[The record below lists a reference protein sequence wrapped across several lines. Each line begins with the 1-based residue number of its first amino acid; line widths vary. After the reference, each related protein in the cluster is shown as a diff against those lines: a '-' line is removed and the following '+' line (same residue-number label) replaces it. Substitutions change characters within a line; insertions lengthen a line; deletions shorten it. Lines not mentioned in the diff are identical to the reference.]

1 MKKGKL
7 IVVFLL
13 ALICICT
20 LCFTACNNTDT
31 FYTVVFD
38 SNGGSFVESQNV
50 RENRSA
56 VEPASPVKDGY
67 TFAGWYTDRNFTSR
81 YDFRNIVTENLYL
94 YAKWENM
101 VYVAVNFPVT
111 TIESKGY
118 AFKDSSGGLNLPSRV
133 PRGSTVNFLVET
145 SSTLTGSLEVRING
159 SLLTPSYTSNPN
171 VYSFSFVA
179 DRNFSVSA
187 GIYYDVEFTSTY
199 ADGTIN
205 TVTRKLEQDQTVTS
219 YVETRPGEHFGG
231 WFYNYNG
238 ENLLATDLTVGY
250 MVSGPILKLTGNY
263 SYKNY
268 TIEFVMNGGTYNG
281 TSLEKQSITYGDFLS
296 LYDVYKVNYI
306 FMGWYTENNGGG
318 QKIESGTFE
327 RDYPNNSTIK
337 LYAYF
342 VKNYYSIQYNSA
354 PNEFS
359 YTNNPSTV
367 RYNTEGDTVFNV
379 SISLNQPDV
388 KVKLYYKIGSQSTEY
403 REQVVVPDEQ
413 SQGQSVNFQITL
425 PSLPPENESIY
436 IYYDIYYKVN
446 FELDGGSN
454 GNLSYDN
461 VFVKQNTVLMRAGS
475 EANFS
480 SSDTRAISTLVSILY
495 KDEYTF
501 ICWYLDEEMANQL
514 TPNYAILS
522 PITLYASFSYNY
534 HIISYPSSEAES
546 GNYDPDL
553 GTKKYYY
560 YAVTPTEK
568 IPVTSSS
575 FQLKLSFT
583 NNTAKVIVQMFE
595 EGTLDAV
602 YSESFLVYGSN
613 FSNTFNIDIS
623 EYNISNNF
631 VIKVTVFYR
640 VYLGGSQGIQI
651 SSSNNPQSVSDD
663 GNRVIYFNGDYY
675 FYLKNGERI
684 NDATKE
690 ALNGVIKQ
698 YHNFVEY
705 TSDDQGESAIDLENF
720 TCTGSTTIYPQFE
733 EKIYN
738 VVLPSSGSAGYGEQ
752 EFYTVS
758 GNSTVRADAG
768 QYAFTIN
775 LKDKQC
781 YYLEVSVNGTKLGDF
796 YSDSADEDKVLNVAY
811 PITDNLDATLTFTI
825 TVYLK
830 TEFNLNGG
838 YLISEPGEND
848 PSGLQKVSDS
858 LYYLITGI
866 SGSINEA
873 AQNILLPSNIER
885 DLGEGNLITSMGW
898 YRNLNDESSLVALPN
913 ITIDQNLILYS
924 KYNTTFYSVN
934 LPKMSETGQLPSGY
948 GENEFYTVQGMSSV
962 WSGNSSYTFD
972 LLLEAKECYEFV
984 VFVNGE
990 KLNNYLYSSAND
1002 RKISITFS
1010 LSQDVNTY
1018 TVTVNVNL
1026 KINIILNDGAFVN
1039 VPTNESGLIE
1049 EQNAYYAIIDY
1060 GSGFNESA
1068 KAALAL
1074 NNIKYE
1080 DRVCLGLYYDSNFS
1094 NQFNIG
1100 DKFTENCSLYAK
1112 FDGVPKTINLPTSS
1126 SDGYGAENFYTV
1138 DGESSVQAS
1147 ESSYTFT
1154 LNLGAKECYAF
1165 EVSVNGTKLTNEYL
1179 YSSAENRSI
1188 EITFDLTSDVTVYTV
1203 TVNIKLKVN
1212 VILNGG
1218 AFKVAPTSES
1228 GLIEDSDSNVFYAII
1243 GLNQGFN
1250 ESAKSALSLDNIE
1263 NGDKV
1268 CSGLYYDSNF
1278 SQQFNTGDTFT
1289 ENRTLYAKFE
1299 GELKTINLPTSLSVG
1314 YGAENFY
1321 TVDGESSV
1329 QASESSYTFD
1339 IILGTKECYAF
1350 EVNLNGNKI
1359 NDYFYSSAQNGKIA
1373 ITFSLSEDV
1382 NVYNVVI
1389 NVKLKITFNLN
1400 GASFNTQPDEES
1412 ALISSGEGVYYT
1424 ILDLESP
1431 LNSSAQ
1437 NALALTNLSS
1447 GNNIAVGWYENQD
1460 FTNSISLTDIS
1471 FNENKTLYLKIEV
1484 KFTITFDD
1492 GVDSIT
1498 KDSENFKEIV
1508 IYIEPNGA
1516 ISNTYINTYLQG
1528 FGYNINYKDYYKF
1541 KSWNLNSEPLP
1552 SNGINVSAV
1561 SSFDIKLTT
1570 QRSTFSYQ
1578 LTNSSTDLIT
1588 VNTVV
1593 VDSDGTELGLPFDYG
1608 TLLKIGA
1615 VSNNSAYIVK
1625 AYMEKADNT
1634 LFELTRRDEAGFNYG
1649 IYFKETSETGDF
1661 SNCAYIEGFGTRD
1674 NNDDYVI
1681 KIKIEAIENTQQP
1694 TEKTFTVNYGAGIS
1708 NITKD
1713 AQSYASGSLQITI
1726 ALNTTITEDYLNG
1739 YLSDNGYTVNYAE
1752 GYKYGGWKVGDS
1764 LLTEAGITVTESTA
1778 TTLTILADEIVVAPT
1793 HTIVLPQG
1801 TNSNGVNYDV
1811 NCGEEYEVVSTET
1824 SVAVGTESYVFTI
1837 KALKN
1842 NIAKIEIY
1850 VNNGDTPANTVTNP
1864 SSDTETVYNYTIPL
1878 AQTQTTY
1885 TITVKVYYN
1894 LELNTN
1900 GATVSSQ
1907 NATALGLS
1915 TASYGYYITLEKG
1928 SNVSETLK
1936 TALSTN
1942 TYNGNPLFTKE
1953 NCTFGGWY
1961 TSSDLSG
1968 STYNFSNLTSL
1979 NSATS
1984 LYLKMVENTQQPT
1997 EKTFTVN
2004 YGAGI
2009 SNITKGTESYASG
2022 SLQIAVA
2029 LNTTIT
2035 ESYLNSYLSDNGYN
2049 VIYAEGYV
2057 YNGWKVGNT
2066 ALTESGITVT
2076 ESTSTALTLLAKV
2089 TETPAYYTIVL
2100 PQGTNSNGVNYDVNC
2115 EDEYEVLST
2124 ETSAAVGETSYTF
2137 KIEVL
2142 KSNIAKIEI
2151 HVNGCFER
2159 SQTNPAI
2166 DIEYEFPIGLAQ
2178 TQTTYTITVKVY
2190 YNLKLNTNGATMSS
2204 QNATALGLS
2213 TDSYGYYITLEKGSN
2228 VSETLKTALSTNT
2241 YNGNPLFTKEN
2252 CTFGGWYTSSDL
2264 SGSAYNFSNLTS
2276 LNSTTSLYLKMNEV
2290 VAPVYH
2296 TIVLPQSTEDYSV
2309 LSTETSVAVGTES
2322 YVFTIKALESD
2333 IAKIEIY
2340 VNGSC
2345 EITVTNPSSDP
2356 DTVYDYTI
2364 PLAQTQTTYTITVK
2378 VYYNLKLNTNGAT
2391 ISSQNATALGLNTDS
2406 YGYYI
2411 TLEKGSN
2418 IDITLKPALDTNTY
2432 NGNTLFTKANCT
2444 FGGWYMEAEFNN
2456 PVNFGNFSIDSTT
2469 TIYLKMN
2476 EVVAPVYHTIV
2487 LPQGTNSNGVNYDV
2501 NCEDEYEV
2509 VSTETSAA
2517 VGETSYDFKIK
2528 VLKSNIARIEIYANS
2543 SLEGTQINPNTNTEY
2558 YNYPIELAQ
2567 TQTTYTITVKVYYNL
2582 ELYINGA
2589 TTGYAENLGLNNY
2602 QNSKFYKTYE
2612 KGSNIDN
2619 TLKTAL
2625 RTNTYNGNPLFT
2637 KDNCTFGG
2645 WYTDLEFNNP
2655 VDFDNLSIDSTT
2667 SLYLK
2672 MVIEFT
2678 IIAGTEVTITKDGYQ
2693 YDGFTINIPSGTVI
2707 TAEYLENYLYDN
2719 GYILDYTGY
2728 RGISWMLGESPL
2740 PEDGILASEANSTI
2754 LTVNVVK

>member
-199 ADGTIN
+199 ADGKVN

-219 YVETRPGEHFGG
+219 YVETRPGEYFGG

-250 MVSGPILKLTGNY
+250 MVSGPILKLTGKY

-281 TSLEKQSITYGDFLS
+281 GDLEKQSITYGDFVS

-306 FMGWYTENNGGG
+306 FKGWYTENNGGG

-354 PNEFS
+354 PVEFS

-403 REQVVVPDEQ
+403 RDKVLVPDEQ

-553 GTKKYYY
+553 GTAKYYY

-623 EYNISNNF
+623 EYNNKSTNF
-631 VIKVTVFYR
+631 NIKVTVFYR

-768 QYAFTIN
+768 QYTFTIN
-775 LKDKQC
+775 LKNKKC
-781 YYLEVSVNGTKLGDF
+781 YYFEVSVNGTKLGDF
-796 YSDSADEDKVLNVAY
+796 YSDSAEGNVLNVTY
-811 PITDNLDATLTFTI
+811 PITDNLADTLNFTI

-830 TEFNLNGG
+830 TEFNLDGG
-838 YLISEPGEND
+838 YLKTQPGEGD
-848 PSGLQKVSDS
+848 QSGLQKISDS

-866 SGSINEA
+866 GGKINEE
-873 AQNILLPSNIER
+873 AQNILLLTNIER
-885 DLGEGNLITSMGW
+885 KLNDDTIINAMGW
-898 YRNLNDESSLVALPN
+898 YDGKSLVELPSL
-913 ITIDQNLILYS
+913 TIGQNMFLKT

-934 LPKMSETGQLPSGY
+934 LPKASTESDKTPIGF
-948 GENEFYTVQGMSSV
+948 GENEFYTVQGTDSV
-962 WSGNSSYTFD
+962 WSGKSAYTFD
-972 LLLEAKECYEFV
+972 LILGAKECYAFEV
-984 VFVNGE
+984 SVNGT
-990 KLNNYLYSSAND
+990 KLTNDYLYSSAQNG
-1002 RKISITFS
+1002 KIEITFNLES
-1010 LSQDVNTY
+1010 GVKEYN
-1018 TVTVNVNL
+1018 VTVNIKL
-1026 KINIILNDGAFVN
+1026 KVNIILNGGAFKVA
-1039 VPTNESGLIE
+1039 PTSESGLIE
-1049 EQNAYYAIIDY
+1049 DSDSNVFYAIIGLDE
-1060 GSGFNESA
+1060 GFNESA

-1138 DGESSVQAS
+1138 TGESSVQAS
-1147 ESSYTFT
+1147 ESSYAFT

-1165 EVSVNGTKLTNEYL
+1165 EISVNGTKLTNEYL
-1179 YSSAENRSI
+1179 YSSAENGSI

-1212 VILNGG
+1212 IILNGG
-1218 AFKVAPTSES
+1218 AFVTAPTIES
-1228 GLIEDSDSNVFYAII
+1228 GLIGESNAYYAII
-1243 GLNQGFN
+1243 DYGSGFN
-1250 ESAKSALSLDNIE
+1250 ESAKAALALANIKFE
-1263 NGDKV
+1263 DRT

-1278 SQQFNTGDTFT
+1278 SQQFNNSDTFT

-1299 GELKTINLPTSLSVG
+1299 EELKTINLPTSSSVG

-1460 FTNSISLTDIS
+1460 FTNSISLTDTS

-1484 KFTITFDD
+1484 KFTITIDD
-1492 GVDSIT
+1492 GVESVTQDGV
-1498 KDSENFKEIV
+1498 EVQEIV
-1508 IYIEPNGA
+1508 FYIEPDEA
-1516 ISNTYINTYLQG
+1516 VSNTYINTYLQG
-1528 FGYNINYKDYYKF
+1528 SGYNINYVDYYKF
-1541 KSWNLNSEPLP
+1541 KSWNLGDTELP
-1552 SNGINVSAV
+1552 SNGITASQV
-1561 SSFDIKLTT
+1561 SSYEITLIT
-1570 QRSTFSYQ
+1570 QRSSFSYQ
-1578 LTNSSTDLIT
+1578 ITNASTDLIN

-1593 VDSDGTELGLPFDYG
+1593 VDSDGTELGSPFAYG

-1661 SNCAYIEGFGTRD
+1661 SNCAYIAGFGTRD
-1674 NNDDYVI
+1674 NNGNYLI
-1681 KIKIEAIENTQQP
+1681 KLTIEA
-1694 TEKTFTVNYGAGIS
+1694 
-1708 NITKD
+1708 
-1713 AQSYASGSLQITI
+1713 
-1726 ALNTTITEDYLNG
+1726 
-1739 YLSDNGYTVNYAE
+1739 
-1752 GYKYGGWKVGDS
+1752 
-1764 LLTEAGITVTESTA
+1764 
-1778 TTLTILADEIVVAPT
+1778 
-1793 HTIVLPQG
+1793 
-1801 TNSNGVNYDV
+1801 
-1811 NCGEEYEVVSTET
+1811 
-1824 SVAVGTESYVFTI
+1824 
-1837 KALKN
+1837 
-1842 NIAKIEIY
+1842 
-1850 VNNGDTPANTVTNP
+1850 
-1864 SSDTETVYNYTIPL
+1864 
-1878 AQTQTTY
+1878 
-1885 TITVKVYYN
+1885 
-1894 LELNTN
+1894 
-1900 GATVSSQ
+1900 
-1907 NATALGLS
+1907 
-1915 TASYGYYITLEKG
+1915 
-1928 SNVSETLK
+1928 
-1936 TALSTN
+1936 
-1942 TYNGNPLFTKE
+1942 
-1953 NCTFGGWY
+1953 
-1961 TSSDLSG
+1961 
-1968 STYNFSNLTSL
+1968 
-1979 NSATS
+1979 
-1984 LYLKMVENTQQPT
+1984 VENTQQPT

-2004 YGAGI
+2004 YGTGI

-2049 VIYAEGYV
+2049 VIYAEGYK
-2057 YNGWKVGNT
+2057 YDGWKVGDT
-2066 ALTESGITVT
+2066 VLTESGITVT
-2076 ESTSTALTLLAKV
+2076 ESTSTVLTLLADEITV
-2089 TETPAYYTIVL
+2089 APAYYTIVL
-2100 PQGTNSNGVNYDVNC
+2100 PQST
-2115 EDEYEVLST
+2115 EDYRVLST
-2124 ETSAAVGETSYTF
+2124 ETSAAVGDASYTF

-2142 KSNIAKIEI
+2142 KS
-2151 HVNGCFER
+2151 
-2159 SQTNPAI
+2159 
-2166 DIEYEFPIGLAQ
+2166 
-2178 TQTTYTITVKVY
+2178 
-2190 YNLKLNTNGATMSS
+2190 
-2204 QNATALGLS
+2204 
-2213 TDSYGYYITLEKGSN
+2213 
-2228 VSETLKTALSTNT
+2228 
-2241 YNGNPLFTKEN
+2241 
-2252 CTFGGWYTSSDL
+2252 
-2264 SGSAYNFSNLTS
+2264 
-2276 LNSTTSLYLKMNEV
+2276 
-2290 VAPVYH
+2290 
-2296 TIVLPQSTEDYSV
+2296 
-2309 LSTETSVAVGTES
+2309 
-2322 YVFTIKALESD
+2322 D

-2340 VNGSC
+2340 ANSTLKGSQ
-2345 EITVTNPSSDP
+2345 ISPNTNIE
-2356 DTVYDYTI
+2356 YDYPI
-2364 PLAQTQTTYTITVK
+2364 ELAQTQTTYTITVK

-2418 IDITLKPALDTNTY
+2418 VSETLKTALSTNTY
-2432 NGNTLFTKANCT
+2432 NGNSLFTKANCT
-2444 FGGWYMEAEFNN
+2444 FGNK
-2456 PVNFGNFSIDSTT
+2456 
-2469 TIYLKMN
+2469 L
-2476 EVVAPVYHTIV
+2476 
-2487 LPQGTNSNGVNYDV
+2487 LP
-2501 NCEDEYEV
+2501 
-2509 VSTETSAA
+2509 
-2517 VGETSYDFKIK
+2517 
-2528 VLKSNIARIEIYANS
+2528 
-2543 SLEGTQINPNTNTEY
+2543 
-2558 YNYPIELAQ
+2558 
-2567 TQTTYTITVKVYYNL
+2567 
-2582 ELYINGA
+2582 
-2589 TTGYAENLGLNNY
+2589 
-2602 QNSKFYKTYE
+2602 
-2612 KGSNIDN
+2612 
-2619 TLKTAL
+2619 
-2625 RTNTYNGNPLFT
+2625 
-2637 KDNCTFGG
+2637 
-2645 WYTDLEFNNP
+2645 
-2655 VDFDNLSIDSTT
+2655 
-2667 SLYLK
+2667 
-2672 MVIEFT
+2672 
-2678 IIAGTEVTITKDGYQ
+2678 
-2693 YDGFTINIPSGTVI
+2693 
-2707 TAEYLENYLYDN
+2707 
-2719 GYILDYTGY
+2719 
-2728 RGISWMLGESPL
+2728 
-2740 PEDGILASEANSTI
+2740 
-2754 LTVNVVK
+2754 

>member
-199 ADGTIN
+199 ADGTVN

-219 YVETRPGEHFGG
+219 YVETRPGEYFGG

-354 PNEFS
+354 PVEFS

-388 KVKLYYKIGSQSTEY
+388 KVKLYYKIGSQSNEY
-403 REQVVVPDEQ
+403 RDKVLVPDEQ

-553 GTKKYYY
+553 GTTKYYY

-623 EYNISNNF
+623 EYNKSTNF
-631 VIKVTVFYR
+631 NIKVTVYYK
-640 VYLGGSQGIQI
+640 VYIGNSQGIQL

-705 TSDDQGESAIDLENF
+705 TSDDQGESAIDLETF

-768 QYAFTIN
+768 QYTFTIN

-811 PITDNLDATLTFTI
+811 SITDNLDATLTFTI

-866 SGSINEA
+866 NGSINEA

-934 LPKMSETGQLPSGY
+934 LPKASTELDKTPVGY
-948 GENEFYTVQGMSSV
+948 GENEFYTVQGTDSV

-1026 KINIILNDGAFVN
+1026 KINIILNGGAFVN

-1049 EQNAYYAIIDY
+1049 EQNAYYAIIGLDE
-1060 GSGFNESA
+1060 GFNESA

-1138 DGESSVQAS
+1138 TGESLVQAS

-1212 VILNGG
+1212 IILNGG
-1218 AFKVAPTSES
+1218 AFVTAPTIES
-1228 GLIEDSDSNVFYAII
+1228 GLIGESNAYYAII
-1243 GLNQGFN
+1243 DYGSGFN
-1250 ESAKSALSLDNIE
+1250 ESAKAALALANIKFE
-1263 NGDKV
+1263 DRT

-1278 SQQFNTGDTFT
+1278 SQQFNNSDTFI

-1424 ILDLESP
+1424 ILDLNSP

-1447 GNNIAVGWYENQD
+1447 GNNIATGWYLDQG
-1460 FTNSISLTDIS
+1460 FTNSISLTDTS

-1492 GVDSIT
+1492 GVESVT
-1498 KDSENFKEIV
+1498 KDDEVFQEIV
-1508 IYIEPNGA
+1508 FYIEPNGA
-1516 ISNTYINTYLQG
+1516 ISNTYINTYLQNI
-1528 FGYNINYKDYYKF
+1528 GYNINYKDYYKF

-1588 VNTVV
+1588 VNIVV
-1593 VDSDGTELGLPFDYG
+1593 VDSVGTELGLPYAYG

-1661 SNCAYIEGFGTRD
+1661 SNCAYIAGFGTRD
-1674 NNDDYVI
+1674 NDGNYLI
-1681 KIKIEAIENTQQP
+1681 KLTIEA
-1694 TEKTFTVNYGAGIS
+1694 
-1708 NITKD
+1708 
-1713 AQSYASGSLQITI
+1713 
-1726 ALNTTITEDYLNG
+1726 
-1739 YLSDNGYTVNYAE
+1739 
-1752 GYKYGGWKVGDS
+1752 
-1764 LLTEAGITVTESTA
+1764 
-1778 TTLTILADEIVVAPT
+1778 
-1793 HTIVLPQG
+1793 
-1801 TNSNGVNYDV
+1801 
-1811 NCGEEYEVVSTET
+1811 
-1824 SVAVGTESYVFTI
+1824 
-1837 KALKN
+1837 
-1842 NIAKIEIY
+1842 
-1850 VNNGDTPANTVTNP
+1850 
-1864 SSDTETVYNYTIPL
+1864 
-1878 AQTQTTY
+1878 
-1885 TITVKVYYN
+1885 
-1894 LELNTN
+1894 
-1900 GATVSSQ
+1900 
-1907 NATALGLS
+1907 
-1915 TASYGYYITLEKG
+1915 
-1928 SNVSETLK
+1928 
-1936 TALSTN
+1936 
-1942 TYNGNPLFTKE
+1942 
-1953 NCTFGGWY
+1953 
-1961 TSSDLSG
+1961 
-1968 STYNFSNLTSL
+1968 
-1979 NSATS
+1979 
-1984 LYLKMVENTQQPT
+1984 VENTQQPT

-2004 YGAGI
+2004 YGTGI

-2057 YNGWKVGNT
+2057 YNGWKVGDT
-2066 ALTESGITVT
+2066 VLTESGITVT
-2076 ESTSTALTLLAKV
+2076 ESTATTLTIL
-2089 TETPAYYTIVL
+2089 TDETVVAPTHTIVL
-2100 PQGTNSNGVNYDVNC
+2100 PQSTVDYSVV
-2115 EDEYEVLST
+2115 ST
-2124 ETSAAVGETSYTF
+2124 ETSVAVGTESYVFTI
-2137 KIEVL
+2137 KAL
-2142 KSNIAKIEI
+2142 KSDIAKIEI
-2151 HVNGCFER
+2151 YVNG
-2159 SQTNPAI
+2159 SYASTVTNPSSDTETVYDYTI
-2166 DIEYEFPIGLAQ
+2166 PLAQ

-2252 CTFGGWYTSSDL
+2252 CTFGGWYTSSDF
-2264 SGSAYNFSNLTS
+2264 SGSAYNFSNLTI
-2276 LNSTTSLYLKMNEV
+2276 LNSALSLYLKMVENTQPTEKTFTV
-2290 VAPVYH
+2290 NYGAGISNITKGTEIYESGNLSITVALNT
-2296 TIVLPQSTEDYSV
+2296 TI
-2309 LSTETSVAVGTES
+2309 TES
-2322 YVFTIKALESD
+2322 YLNSYLSDNGYNVIYAEGYVYDGWKVGDTVLTES
-2333 IAKIEIY
+2333 
-2340 VNGSC
+2340 G
-2345 EITVTNPSSDP
+2345 ITVTESTS
-2356 DTVYDYTI
+2356 
-2364 PLAQTQTTYTITVK
+2364 
-2378 VYYNLKLNTNGAT
+2378 
-2391 ISSQNATALGLNTDS
+2391 TALTLLAKVTETPA
-2406 YGYYI
+2406 YY
-2411 TLEKGSN
+2411 
-2418 IDITLKPALDTNTY
+2418 
-2432 NGNTLFTKANCT
+2432 
-2444 FGGWYMEAEFNN
+2444 
-2456 PVNFGNFSIDSTT
+2456 
-2469 TIYLKMN
+2469 
-2476 EVVAPVYHTIV
+2476 TIV

-2543 SLEGTQINPNTNTEY
+2543 TLKGSQISPNTNIEY
-2558 YNYPIELAQ
+2558 DYPIELAQ

-2582 ELYINGA
+2582 ELYVNGA

-2602 QNSKFYKTYE
+2602 QNSKFYKAYE

-2637 KDNCTFGG
+2637 KANCTFGG
-2645 WYTDLEFNNP
+2645 WYTDWESNNP
-2655 VDFDNLSIDSTT
+2655 VDFDNLIIDSITT
-2667 SLYLK
+2667 LYLK
-2672 MVIEFT
+2672 MVENISQHNVTLTSLTNSNQQQTVAVNENETFSEALERMGITFSEGDGSIPASYETMFFT
-2678 IIAGTEVTITKDGYQ
+2678 QSDSYYISFNKLSSITAPITIYWINGYPDMVVDNSWNITFNGWTNVNETSVYAIYLPEKFMAETYSGSGLFELKTLTFIYSITVASNAGFSASQVSELNIPDSVQNYYPFPHFLNAFTSLQVLTMPFIGEDRTKSNILGYYFGGTNSSVPTTLEKVTVTGGIIAQNCFADVDSLTDIVIGDSVTEIGSGAFSSVSLVNLTVPFIGKTASSSGNEGVVGYFFSTSSKIGYTFTSQNQISYYMPSSLRSIIVTKLQVISDSAFENMNMLSKILLFIDGTVTFGRGVFYGLSNSTDVYFINDSTMNFSTNIFTSCNANIYSTAYTGSPGVTITNLYSIEVSGGEYELTSEFDFIKFNGKLYAPQNTVFNITLTGEGDG
-2693 YDGFTINIPSGTVI
+2693 GWS
-2707 TAEYLENYLYDN
+2707 DN
-2719 GYILDYTGY
+2719 GRVLEGKIITLNNQ
-2728 RGISWMLGESPL
+2728 S
-2740 PEDGILASEANSTI
+2740 LAENKIYSFS
-2754 LTVNVVK
+2754 

>member
-199 ADGTIN
+199 ADGTVN

-219 YVETRPGEHFGG
+219 YVETRPGEYFGG

-281 TSLEKQSITYGDFLS
+281 GDLEKQSITYGDFLS

-354 PNEFS
+354 PVEFS

-403 REQVVVPDEQ
+403 RDKVLVSDEQ

-553 GTKKYYY
+553 GTAKYYY

-595 EGTLDAV
+595 EGALDAV

-705 TSDDQGESAIDLENF
+705 TSDDQGESAIDLETF

-733 EKIYN
+733 EKVYN

-768 QYAFTIN
+768 QYTFTIN

-948 GENEFYTVQGMSSV
+948 GENNFYTVQGMSSV
-962 WSGNSSYTFD
+962 WSGKSTYTFD
-972 LLLEAKECYEFV
+972 LILGAKECYEFV

-1026 KINIILNDGAFVN
+1026 KINIILNGGAFVN

-1049 EQNAYYAIIDY
+1049 EQNAYYAIIGLDE
-1060 GSGFNESA
+1060 GFNESA

-1212 VILNGG
+1212 IILNGG

-1289 ENRTLYAKFE
+1289 ENCSIYAKFE
-1299 GELKTINLPTSLSVG
+1299 NVPKTINLPTSLSVG

-1484 KFTITFDD
+1484 KFTITFDG
-1492 GVDSIT
+1492 GVESVT
-1498 KDSENFKEIV
+1498 KDDEVFQEIV
-1508 IYIEPNGA
+1508 FYIEPNGA
-1516 ISNTYINTYLQG
+1516 VSNTYINTYLQG
-1528 FGYNINYKDYYKF
+1528 SGYNINYVDYYKF
-1541 KSWNLNSEPLP
+1541 KSWNLGDTELP
-1552 SNGINVSAV
+1552 SNGMTASQVGSYEITL
-1561 SSFDIKLTT
+1561 IT
-1570 QRSTFSYQ
+1570 QRSSFSYQ

-1593 VDSDGTELGLPFDYG
+1593 VDSDGTELGSPFAYG

-1649 IYFKETSETGDF
+1649 IYFKETSETEDF
-1661 SNCAYIEGFGTRD
+1661 SNCAYIAGFGTRD
-1674 NNDDYVI
+1674 VDDDYVI

-1726 ALNTTITEDYLNG
+1726 ALNTTITEDYLNS
-1739 YLSDNGYTVNYAE
+1739 YLFDNGYTVNYAE
-1752 GYKYGGWKVGDS
+1752 GYEYGGWKVGDS
-1764 LLTEAGITVTESTA
+1764 LLTESGITVTESTA
-1778 TTLTILADEIVVAPT
+1778 TTLTILTDETVVAPT
-1793 HTIVLPQG
+1793 HTIVLPQS
-1801 TNSNGVNYDV
+1801 TVDYA
-1811 NCGEEYEVVSTET
+1811 VVSTET
-1824 SVAVGTESYVFTI
+1824 SVSVGTQSYVFTI
-1837 KALKN
+1837 RALKSD
-1842 NIAKIEIY
+1842 IAKIEIY
-1850 VNNGDTPANTVTNP
+1850 VNSSLEGTQINP
-1864 SSDTETVYNYTIPL
+1864 DIDTE
-1878 AQTQTTY
+1878 
-1885 TITVKVYYN
+1885 YYD
-1894 LELNTN
+1894 
-1900 GATVSSQ
+1900 
-1907 NATALGLS
+1907 
-1915 TASYGYYITLEKG
+1915 Y
-1928 SNVSETLK
+1928 
-1936 TALSTN
+1936 
-1942 TYNGNPLFTKE
+1942 P
-1953 NCTFGGWY
+1953 
-1961 TSSDLSG
+1961 
-1968 STYNFSNLTSL
+1968 
-1979 NSATS
+1979 
-1984 LYLKMVENTQQPT
+1984 
-1997 EKTFTVN
+1997 
-2004 YGAGI
+2004 
-2009 SNITKGTESYASG
+2009 
-2022 SLQIAVA
+2022 
-2029 LNTTIT
+2029 
-2035 ESYLNSYLSDNGYN
+2035 
-2049 VIYAEGYV
+2049 
-2057 YNGWKVGNT
+2057 
-2066 ALTESGITVT
+2066 
-2076 ESTSTALTLLAKV
+2076 
-2089 TETPAYYTIVL
+2089 
-2100 PQGTNSNGVNYDVNC
+2100 
-2115 EDEYEVLST
+2115 
-2124 ETSAAVGETSYTF
+2124 
-2137 KIEVL
+2137 IE
-2142 KSNIAKIEI
+2142 
-2151 HVNGCFER
+2151 
-2159 SQTNPAI
+2159 
-2166 DIEYEFPIGLAQ
+2166 LAQ

-2190 YNLKLNTNGATMSS
+2190 YNLKLNTNGATVSS

-2228 VSETLKTALSTNT
+2228 ASETLKTALSTNT

-2264 SGSAYNFSNLTS
+2264 SGSAYNFSNLTI
-2276 LNSTTSLYLKMNEV
+2276 LNSALSLYLKMDEV
-2290 VAPVYH
+2290 VAPTYH
-2296 TIVLPQSTEDYSV
+2296 TIVLPQSTADYSV
-2309 LSTETSVAVGTES
+2309 VSTVTNVAVGEAS
-2322 YVFTIKALESD
+2322 YTFKIRVLKSD

-2340 VNGSC
+2340 VNSSLEGTQ
-2345 EITVTNPSSDP
+2345 INPDI
-2356 DTVYDYTI
+2356 DTEYYDYPI
-2364 PLAQTQTTYTITVK
+2364 ELAQTQTTYTITVK

-2391 ISSQNATALGLNTDS
+2391 VSSQNATALGLSTDS

-2418 IDITLKPALDTNTY
+2418 ASETLKTALSTNTY
-2432 NGNTLFTKANCT
+2432 NGNPLFTKENCT
-2444 FGGWYMEAEFNN
+2444 FGGWYTSSDLSGSAY
-2456 PVNFGNFSIDSTT
+2456 NFSNL
-2469 TIYLKMN
+2469 TILNSALSLYLKMVEN
-2476 EVVAPVYHTIV
+2476 TQPTEKTFTVNYGAGISNITKGGQSYASGSLQIAVALNTTITESYLNSYLSDNGYTVNYAEGYKFNGWKVGDTVLTESGITVTESTSTALTLLADEIVVPAYHTIV

-2558 YNYPIELAQ
+2558 YNYPIGLAQ

-2637 KDNCTFGG
+2637 KANCTFGG

-2678 IIAGTEVTITKDGYQ
+2678 IRAGTEVTITMDGYQ